1 MRIHP
6 ECPAILARGLTKDFP
21 GVRAV
26 DRVDLQVNPGEVF
39 GVLGPN
45 GAGKTTML
53 RMLATLESI
62 TSGTAEIFGVDAAR
76 DPQQARHLIGVTGQ
90 FAAVD
95 NGLTARENLSL
106 FGRLHGLPRREVRQV
121 STQLLEEFSLADS
134 AHRKVAEFSGGM
146 RRRLDLAVSLISS
159 PPLIFLD
166 EPTTG
171 LDPRTRNQMWSTVR
185 GLVEGGRTVMLTT
198 QYLEEAD
205 QLADRIAVIDRG
217 RLVAV
222 GTPRELKARVGGY
235 RLRLELTE
243 RSGTEAV
250 VNELQRIIPRSQI
263 HTDPG
268 EISCPLSHPGEAA
281 GILSALYRQG
291 TALESVTVSE
301 PSLDEV
307 FFALTGHDAP
317 SEQSSARDSQEVGV

>member
-76 DPQQARHLIGVTGQ
+76 DPQQARHFIGVTGQ

-106 FGRLHGLPRREVRQV
+106 FGRLHGLQRRAVRQV
-121 STQLLEEFSLADS
+121 LTQHLEELYLFY
-134 AHRKVAEFSGGM
+134 HCTRK
-146 RRRLDLAVSLISS
+146 
-159 PPLIFLD
+159 
-166 EPTTG
+166 
-171 LDPRTRNQMWSTVR
+171 
-185 GLVEGGRTVMLTT
+185 
-198 QYLEEAD
+198 
-205 QLADRIAVIDRG
+205 
-217 RLVAV
+217 
-222 GTPRELKARVGGY
+222 
-235 RLRLELTE
+235 
-243 RSGTEAV
+243 GTE
-250 VNELQRIIPRSQI
+250 
-263 HTDPG
+263 
-268 EISCPLSHPGEAA
+268 
-281 GILSALYRQG
+281 
-291 TALESVTVSE
+291 
-301 PSLDEV
+301 
-307 FFALTGHDAP
+307 
-317 SEQSSARDSQEVGV
+317 